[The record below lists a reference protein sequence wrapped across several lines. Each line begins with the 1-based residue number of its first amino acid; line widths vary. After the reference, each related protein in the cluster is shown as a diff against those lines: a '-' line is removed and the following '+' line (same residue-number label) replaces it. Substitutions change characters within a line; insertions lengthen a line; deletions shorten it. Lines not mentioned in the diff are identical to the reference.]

1 MGRIES
7 DRIYSGS
14 TTRYKDRRAAMLTIV
29 FLILLGSLAIA
40 GVTIAYIAGSRRRKG
55 RRKGQHGAP
64 FESTKST
71 KTGRAPGLD

>member
-1 MGRIES
+1 
-7 DRIYSGS
+7 
-14 TTRYKDRRAAMLTIV
+14 MLTIV

-40 GVTIAYIAGSRRRKG
+40 GITIAYIAGSH

-64 FESTKST
+64 FESTKSA